1 MPGPPA
7 QVAVAVVSWNT
18 REHLRRALDS
28 LRPDAESGLAAV
40 WVVDNAST
48 DGSAALVRDAYP
60 WVELIASPR
69 NLGYGPAVNLVA
81 RRTATPWLAAANADI
96 AVEPGALAAL
106 IAAGGAPGET
116 GARVGALAPQLRTPG
131 GAPQHSVHAFP
142 TPATTLVFN
151 LGLWRALPGAGER
164 LCLHGRWQPGR
175 ARAVDWAH
183 GALLVI
189 RREAFAE
196 IGGFDD
202 DQWLYAEDLDIC
214 WRLARAGWSTR
225 YEPAAVVHHAVSAA
239 TSTAAWGADREV
251 RAQAQAYAWMRRR
264 FGAPR
269 ALLVAAINL
278 AGVLGRW
285 WPLVLAAR
293 LDPARFAAA
302 RDRHRGYLRMHA
314 TGLRCTISCTGAAPG
329 GTRPAGC

>member
-1 MPGPPA
+1 MPGPLA

-18 REHLRRALDS
+18 RELLRQALDS
-28 LRPDAESGLAAV
+28 LAPDAESGLATV
-40 WVVDNAST
+40 WVVDNASS
-48 DGSAALVRDAYP
+48 DGSSALVRDAYP

-106 IAAGGAPGET
+106 LAAGTRPDGW
-116 GARVGALAPQLRTPG
+116 RVGAVAPQLRTPD

-164 LCLHGRWQPGR
+164 LCLHGHWRPER
-175 ARAVDWAH
+175 ARTVDWAH
-183 GALLVI
+183 GALLII
-189 RREAFAE
+189 RRTAWEE

-202 DQWLYAEDLDIC
+202 DQWLYAEDLDVC
-214 WRLARAGWSTR
+214 WRLARAGWCTR

-239 TSTAAWGADREV
+239 TSGAAWGADREV
-251 RAQAQAYAWMRRR
+251 RAQAQAYAWMRRA

-269 ALLVAAINL
+269 ALLVAAINV
-278 AGVLGRW
+278 AGVLARW
-285 WPLVLAAR
+285 APLALAAR
-293 LDPARFAAA
+293 LDPGRYGSA

-314 TGLRCTISCTGAAPG
+314 TGLRCTIPCTAAAPD
-329 GTRPAGC
+329 GTRAPGC